1 MRRVQAPVRRSRQN
15 AQPRLYNCM
24 VRNTASDMNEVYS
37 RFAGGMARREIDY
50 SGLYTQDLYASVA
63 TAVVPVF
70 NLLCFIGHVGY
81 RALIHHS

>member
-1 MRRVQAPVRRSRQN
+1 
-15 AQPRLYNCM
+15 
-24 VRNTASDMNEVYS
+24 MNEVYS

-50 SGLYTQDLYASVA
+50 SGLYTQDPYASVA